1 MRTTESRLPDEKW
14 ERLMQRLLQ
23 PLEGEN
29 PRIYCGISQG
39 IAQPKFVKKELA
51 LAASCMCG
59 QRSCRGGCYEY

>member
-1 MRTTESRLPDEKW
+1 MRTTESKPDEKW

-39 IAQPKFVKKELA
+39 IAPVVKKDLTQVTE
-51 LAASCMCG
+51 
-59 QRSCRGGCYEY
+59 